1 MQDMTQLPS
10 ALFVIDPKREH
21 LAIHEANRLGIP
33 IIAMVDSN
41 CDPDPIDF
49 PIPANDDAIRSIRLI
64 AAGIADAAING
75 RTELESA
82 EAEEEGLAA
91 AALDDMD
98 IDDAIREK
106 GDQHE

>member
-1 MQDMTQLPS
+1 MTQLPG

-64 AAGIADAAING
+64 TAGIADAAING
-75 RTELESA
+75 RTELESSQAEDEALA
-82 EAEEEGLAA
+82 EAD
-91 AALDDMD
+91 LDDTD
-98 IDDAIREK
+98 IDEAILEK
-106 GDQHE
+106 GDDE